1 MSVLQKVKVNDVD
14 VPEGVT
20 KYDLYKDGSAVY
32 GGANDP
38 RMGTLDFNTRCRTC
52 DCTYTGIGGNQV
64 NDCPGHFGHME
75 LARPVYHVGFL
86 DVTLKVLRSVCFH
99 CSRLRLD
106 KADLK
111 YKRALLIKN
120 PKTRLNYIHEQCR
133 NSKKCVFGTGDLE
146 AGMDLDGEGGGGMGG
161 GGEDGNASGCGGLL
175 PKFTKTG
182 LQVEVE
188 YPADMDDVPRS
199 GDRRQYLSASKVHEI
214 LKNVSEEDMKVL
226 GLNPQ
231 YSRPD
236 WLIITVLPVPPP
248 HVRPSVALD
257 AGARSEDD
265 LTHQLVNIC
274 KANMRLEACV
284 RTGEP
289 AHIVESFEQLLQYK
303 VASLFDNERAGQPQE
318 TQRSGKPLKTLRQ
331 RLKGKE
337 GRIRGNLMGKRV
349 DFSARTVIT
358 ADPNLG
364 IDQVGVPKSI
374 ALNLTVPELVT
385 AFNVEEM
392 AQLVARGPLEH
403 PGARYIVRHD
413 GVRVDLRFVRNK
425 NSLTLQYGYA
435 VERHLRDDDVIV
447 FNRQPSLHKMSIM
460 GHRVKVLD
468 WSTFRMNLSVTSPYN
483 ADFDGDEMNLHV
495 PQSLIAK
502 AEVQELMM
510 VPRNI
515 VSPQSNKPVM
525 GIVQDSLLGVCR
537 MTKRDTFVERDLV
550 MNLLMWV
557 ETWDGK
563 VPAPA
568 ILKPRPLWTGKQLFS
583 LICPKIIDT
592 DLMCPAM
599 QVLVHEGDLIMGHV
613 DKKTV
618 GSSSQGLI
626 HISWLEKGWDVTRLF
641 MNMIQK
647 LVNNWLVVTSFSI
660 GVADTVADT
669 ETIMTIGGIIDT
681 AKRNVQ
687 SLVEQGQKGEL
698 TMQPGKSMMES
709 LESSINKVLNTARDE
724 SGTSAQV
731 SLNERNAVKAMADA
745 GSKGSFINIS
755 QILACVGQ
763 QNVEGQRIPYG
774 FKRRTLPHFAK
785 DDLGPESRGFVEN
798 SYLRG
803 LSPQEF
809 FFHAMGGREGLI
821 DTAVKTAETGYIQRR
836 LVKALEAV
844 SAKYD
849 GTLRNQNNQVVQFLY
864 GEDGMD
870 GVWVEKQRFDILLM
884 GRKEFRK
891 AYEIDVNNAKFGY
904 SNMATGQRYLTREVV
919 DEAKTDETL
928 RIELSDELEQLKLDQ
943 KNLVV
948 IFAARGPEE
957 GATPMAQ
964 VPVNIK
970 RLVWNAQK
978 MFQIKPDGESDM
990 SPTYIIRR
998 VREVCEGLSVVT
1010 GDDSLSIE
1018 AQRNATMLFKILVR
1032 SEMSAKR
1039 VLMVYHLNKAAF
1051 DYVVGEIHAKFMS
1064 SKVRHLCCRLVVSS
1078 YRRGCCRCL
1087 FAFSYTWYST
1097 SNVGPGEM
1105 CGVLAAQ
1112 SIGEPITQMTLNTF
1126 HFAGVSAKNVTLGVP
1141 RVKEII
1147 NVAKNVRTPSLTIYL
1162 EEREAGADEAEGQET
1177 AKKVVDILEYVTLG
1191 DITTSTQI
1199 YYDPDPRSTVVEDD
1213 VELLEGHFDIQ
1224 EEEED
1229 DKDTDRARPWLLRME
1244 LNREAVFDK
1253 RLDVVEIAKK
1263 VVGYFDGG
1271 LHVIRSDQNSE
1282 KLVLRIRIL
1291 DEVPDKMET
1300 EVDDSMEADDV
1311 TMLKQLEK
1319 NLLRLQLSG
1328 IAGISKVYMSE
1339 VTKPKYDEVN
1349 GFANRHKE
1357 WVLETDGT
1365 NLMAALCAEQIDP
1378 RRTVSNDVVECC
1390 TVLGIEGARGSLLK
1404 EFRAVVERDGS
1415 YVNYRHLSTLIDVMT
1430 FRGHLMAITRHGINR
1445 VDNGPMLRS
1454 SFEETVEILME
1465 AAVFAEADNLKG
1477 VTDNIMLGQFANLG
1491 TGTMDLLLDESKL
1504 SQAMELT
1511 QLDTTMAR
1519 LGGAAGRGAAGG
1531 AGGYMG
1537 TPMGT
1542 PSGTPH
1548 FTPGFSPGA
1557 SPGISTPFG
1566 ASAFSPVATSPFSGG
1581 SFSPHSSPVS
1591 PGMGSGGSSPAFS
1604 PTSPRYSPDSPNFS
1618 PSSPASPAYSPTS
1631 PAYSPTSP
1639 AYSPTSP
1646 AYSPTSPAYSPTS
1659 PAYSPTSPAYSPT
1672 SPAYSPT
1679 SPAYSPTSPAYSPT
1693 SPAYSPTSPAYS
1705 PTSPAYSPTSPAYSP
1720 TSPAYSPTSPAYSPT
1735 SPAYSPTSPAYSP
1748 TSPAYSPTS
1757 PAYSPTSPAYS
1768 PTSPAYSPTSPAY
1781 SPTSPAYSPTSPAYS
1796 PTSPAYSPTSPAY
1809 SPTSPGVGSPDDAS
1823 PAYSP
1828 LWDNK

>member
-1 MSVLQKVKVNDVD
+1 MPSQFSFSSARLCRVQKLQFGILSPDEVRQMSVLQKVKVNDVD
-14 VPEGVT
+14 IPEGVT

-75 LARPVYHVGFL
+75 LARPVYHCGFL

-99 CSRLRLD
+99 CSRLRFD
-106 KADLK
+106 KSDMK

-120 PKTRLNYIHEQCR
+120 PKTRLSYIHEHCR
-133 NSKKCVFGTGDLE
+133 NAKKCVFGTGDL
-146 AGMDLDGEGGGGMGG
+146 AGGGMDLDGMGGENGGEGGGG
-161 GGEDGNASGCGGLL
+161 GGEHASGCGGLL
-175 PKFTKTG
+175 PKFTKQG

-188 YPADMDDVPRS
+188 YPPDMDDVPRS
-199 GDRRQYLSASKVHEI
+199 GDRRQFLSASKVHDI
-214 LKNVSEEDMKVL
+214 FKNISEEDMITL

-236 WLIITVLPVPPP
+236 WLVITVLPVPPP

-303 VASLFDNERAGQPQE
+303 VAALFDNERAGQPQE
-318 TQRSGKPLKTLRQ
+318 TQRSGKPLKTLRA

-435 VERHLRDDDVIV
+435 VERHLRDDDIII

-495 PQSLIAK
+495 PQSLVAK
-502 AEVQELMM
+502 AEAQELMM

-525 GIVQDSLLGVCR
+525 GIVQVCPLSDSLLGVCK
-537 MTKRDTFVERDLV
+537 MTKRDTFVERDLL

-583 LICPKIIDT
+583 LICPKVNLETSANGHPKGANPLNNSDT
-592 DLMCPAM
+592 K
-599 QVLVHEGDLIMGHV
+599 VLIHEGELMMGNI

-618 GSSSQGLI
+618 GSGAQGLI
-626 HISWLEKGWDVTRLF
+626 HVSWLEKGWDVTRLF

-803 LSPQEF
+803 LSPQASIAGRGSFSEF

-884 GRKEFRK
+884 SRKDFRK
-891 AYEIDVNNAKFGY
+891 AYEIDVNHAKFGF
-904 SNMATGQRYLTREVV
+904 SQHVTGQRYLTREVV

-928 RIELSDELEQLKLDQ
+928 RIELADELEQLRMDQ

-957 GATPMAQ
+957 GATPVAQ
-964 VPVNIK
+964 V
-970 RLVWNAQK
+970 
-978 MFQIKPDGESDM
+978 
-990 SPTYIIRR
+990 
-998 VREVCEGLSVVT
+998 
-1010 GDDSLSIE
+1010 
-1018 AQRNATMLFKILVR
+1018 
-1032 SEMSAKR
+1032 
-1039 VLMVYHLNKAAF
+1039 
-1051 DYVVGEIHAKFMS
+1051 
-1064 SKVRHLCCRLVVSS
+1064 
-1078 YRRGCCRCL
+1078 
-1087 FAFSYTWYST
+1087 
-1097 SNVGPGEM
+1097 
-1105 CGVLAAQ
+1105 
-1112 SIGEPITQMTLNTF
+1112 
-1126 HFAGVSAKNVTLGVP
+1126 
-1141 RVKEII
+1141 
-1147 NVAKNVRTPSLTIYL
+1147 
-1162 EEREAGADEAEGQET
+1162 
-1177 AKKVVDILEYVTLG
+1177 
-1191 DITTSTQI
+1191 
-1199 YYDPDPRSTVVEDD
+1199 
-1213 VELLEGHFDIQ
+1213 
-1224 EEEED
+1224 
-1229 DKDTDRARPWLLRME
+1229 
-1244 LNREAVFDK
+1244 
-1253 RLDVVEIAKK
+1253 
-1263 VVGYFDGG
+1263 
-1271 LHVIRSDQNSE
+1271 
-1282 KLVLRIRIL
+1282 
-1291 DEVPDKMET
+1291 
-1300 EVDDSMEADDV
+1300 
-1311 TMLKQLEK
+1311 
-1319 NLLRLQLSG
+1319 
-1328 IAGISKVYMSE
+1328 
-1339 VTKPKYDEVN
+1339 
-1349 GFANRHKE
+1349 
-1357 WVLETDGT
+1357 
-1365 NLMAALCAEQIDP
+1365 
-1378 RRTVSNDVVECC
+1378 
-1390 TVLGIEGARGSLLK
+1390 
-1404 EFRAVVERDGS
+1404 
-1415 YVNYRHLSTLIDVMT
+1415 
-1430 FRGHLMAITRHGINR
+1430 
-1445 VDNGPMLRS
+1445 
-1454 SFEETVEILME
+1454 
-1465 AAVFAEADNLKG
+1465 
-1477 VTDNIMLGQFANLG
+1477 
-1491 TGTMDLLLDESKL
+1491 
-1504 SQAMELT
+1504 
-1511 QLDTTMAR
+1511 
-1519 LGGAAGRGAAGG
+1519 
-1531 AGGYMG
+1531 
-1537 TPMGT
+1537 
-1542 PSGTPH
+1542 
-1548 FTPGFSPGA
+1548 
-1557 SPGISTPFG
+1557 
-1566 ASAFSPVATSPFSGG
+1566 
-1581 SFSPHSSPVS
+1581 
-1591 PGMGSGGSSPAFS
+1591 
-1604 PTSPRYSPDSPNFS
+1604 
-1618 PSSPASPAYSPTS
+1618 
-1631 PAYSPTSP
+1631 
-1639 AYSPTSP
+1639 
-1646 AYSPTSPAYSPTS
+1646 
-1659 PAYSPTSPAYSPT
+1659 
-1672 SPAYSPT
+1672 
-1679 SPAYSPTSPAYSPT
+1679 
-1693 SPAYSPTSPAYS
+1693 
-1705 PTSPAYSPTSPAYSP
+1705 
-1720 TSPAYSPTSPAYSPT
+1720 
-1735 SPAYSPTSPAYSP
+1735 
-1748 TSPAYSPTS
+1748 
-1757 PAYSPTSPAYS
+1757 
-1768 PTSPAYSPTSPAY
+1768 
-1781 SPTSPAYSPTSPAYS
+1781 
-1796 PTSPAYSPTSPAY
+1796 
-1809 SPTSPGVGSPDDAS
+1809 
-1823 PAYSP
+1823 
-1828 LWDNK
+1828 